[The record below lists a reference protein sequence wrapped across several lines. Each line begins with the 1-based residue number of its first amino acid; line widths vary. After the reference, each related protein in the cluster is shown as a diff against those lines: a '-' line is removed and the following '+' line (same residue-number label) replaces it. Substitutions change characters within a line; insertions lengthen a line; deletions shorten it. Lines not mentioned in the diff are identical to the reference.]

1 MDKIKTMRLRLSI
14 LPFSSPNVASAE
26 TEKPSV
32 NKEGDPGGGG
42 VKAGE
47 GERGRGRPKES
58 TRINVSRSIPNGDG
72 RGKGCGGSG
81 KTGRLSSPS
90 SS

>member
-1 MDKIKTMRLRLSI
+1 MI
-14 LPFSSPNVASAE
+14 LPFSSPDSASAE

-32 NKEGDPGGGG
+32 DREGDPGSGG

-58 TRINVSRSIPNGDG
+58 TRTS
-72 RGKGCGGSG
+72 GGGIELALCQHEAQS
-81 KTGRLSSPS
+81 KN
-90 SS
+90 

>member
-1 MDKIKTMRLRLSI
+1 MEKIKTMRLRLSI
-14 LPFSSPNVASAE
+14 LPFSSPNVASAD

-32 NKEGDPGGGG
+32 DKEGNPGGGG

-58 TRINVSRSIPNGDG
+58 TRTP
-72 RGKGCGGSG
+72 GGG
-81 KTGRLSSPS
+81 ANFKN
-90 SS
+90 

>member
-32 NKEGDPGGGG
+32 DKEGDPGCGG
-42 VKAGE
+42 VKAGCQ
-47 GERGRGRPKES
+47 GWRRGARRGKPKES
-58 TRINVSRSIPNGDG
+58 TELQ
-72 RGKGCGGSG
+72 GGSN
-81 KTGRLSSPS
+81 T
-90 SS
+90 

>member
-32 NKEGDPGGGG
+32 DKEGDPGGGG

-47 GERGRGRPKES
+47 GERDCGLKTILES
-58 TRINVSRSIPNGDG
+58 KNSAFNT
-72 RGKGCGGSG
+72 
-81 KTGRLSSPS
+81 
-90 SS
+90 

>member
-32 NKEGDPGGGG
+32 DKEGDPGG
-42 VKAGE
+42 
-47 GERGRGRPKES
+47 
-58 TRINVSRSIPNGDG
+58 SIIVDMI
-72 RGKGCGGSG
+72 CDD
-81 KTGRLSSPS
+81 T
-90 SS
+90 

>member
-32 NKEGDPGGGG
+32 DKEGDPGCGG

-58 TRINVSRSIPNGDG
+58 TRTPGGAQTLNFMSIVIIIVIV
-72 RGKGCGGSG
+72 K
-81 KTGRLSSPS
+81 
-90 SS
+90 

>member
-14 LPFSSPNVASAE
+14 LPFSSPNVASVE

-32 NKEGDPGGGG
+32 DKEGDPGCGG

-47 GERGRGRPKES
+47 GERGRPKES
-58 TRINVSRSIPNGDG
+58 TRTPGGEQTLNFMSIVIIIVIV
-72 RGKGCGGSG
+72 K
-81 KTGRLSSPS
+81 
-90 SS
+90 

>member
-32 NKEGDPGGGG
+32 DKEGDPGGGG

-58 TRINVSRSIPNGDG
+58 TITP
-72 RGKGCGGSG
+72 GGGANSEL
-81 KTGRLSSPS
+81 RLLLLLWLNKYVKVNT
-90 SS
+90 

>member
-1 MDKIKTMRLRLSI
+1 MDKIETMRLRLSI
-14 LPFSSPNVASAE
+14 LPFSSPNVASAD

-32 NKEGDPGGGG
+32 DKGGNPGGGG

-58 TRINVSRSIPNGDG
+58 TRTP
-72 RGKGCGGSG
+72 GGG
-81 KTGRLSSPS
+81 ANFKN
-90 SS
+90 

>member
-1 MDKIKTMRLRLSI
+1 MEKIKTMRLRLSI

-47 GERGRGRPKES
+47 GERGEENQKNPQNCRGGANSEFYEYCY
-58 TRINVSRSIPNGDG
+58 NY
-72 RGKGCGGSG
+72 CYC
-81 KTGRLSSPS
+81 
-90 SS
+90 

>member
-1 MDKIKTMRLRLSI
+1 MDKIETMRLRLSI

-32 NKEGDPGGGG
+32 DKEGDPGGGG

-47 GERGRGRPKES
+47 VGRGRGRPKES
-58 TRINVSRSIPNGDG
+58 TRTPGVGANSDCYEYCFC
-72 RGKGCGGSG
+72 KCYC
-81 KTGRLSSPS
+81 
-90 SS
+90 

>member
-32 NKEGDPGGGG
+32 DKEGDPGGGG

-58 TRINVSRSIPNGDG
+58 TRTS
-72 RGKGCGGSG
+72 GGGANSEL
-81 KTGRLSSPS
+81 RLLLLLLLNKYVKLNT
-90 SS
+90 